1 MHVMRRGAGHI
12 GGLIV
17 GVCSLAVAGCAA
29 LDKTAETVVAP
40 VKYAWAG
47 ADTGLRTNL
56 QQGLTQLESADAQ
69 GAVRSLNRAIW
80 DLQRI
85 EDRGLRMGELAR
97 AHRVMGDAY
106 SSVRKP
112 DWAEDEW
119 RLAVAFAARSRQT
132 ATAADG
138 PSPLNRG
145 KAAYVSAQF
154 PDSVLWLRRAL
165 VDLEEGAEFWA
176 RVKQLEEAH
185 CYLGFAYVA
194 LGQEE
199 RAKEEFQRLVAL
211 DASVTV
217 CSCAAAPK
225 VRRLISEV
233 QRRMAR

>member
-1 MHVMRRGAGHI
+1 MRAVMPGAWHV
-12 GGLIV
+12 GLIA

-29 LDKTAETVVAP
+29 LDRTTETVVTS
-40 VKYAWAG
+40 VNYAWVG

-56 QQGLTQLESADAQ
+56 QHGLTLLEAADAQ

-85 EDRGLRMGELAR
+85 EDRGLRIGELAQ
-97 AHRVMGDAY
+97 AHRAIGNAY
-106 SSVRKP
+106 WSVRKP

-119 RLAVAFAARSRQT
+119 RLAAAFTARFRQAA
-132 ATAADG
+132 APGHG
-138 PSPLNRG
+138 PSPLDRG
-145 KAAYVSAQF
+145 KAAYVAAQF
-154 PDSVLWLRRAL
+154 PDSVFWLRRAL
-165 VDLEEGAEFWA
+165 VDLEEADEFLA
-176 RVKQLEEAH
+176 RLKHLEEAH

-211 DASVTV
+211 DASVTF

-233 QRRMAR
+233 QRRMAQ

>member
-1 MHVMRRGAGHI
+1 MGAVMRGAWHV
-12 GGLIV
+12 GLIA
-17 GVCSLAVAGCAA
+17 GVCSIAVTGCAA
-29 LDKTAETVVAP
+29 LDKTTETVVTP

-47 ADTGLRTNL
+47 ADSGLRTNL
-56 QQGLTQLESADAQ
+56 QHGLTQLEAADSA

-85 EDRGLRMGELAR
+85 EDRALRMGELAR
-97 AHRVMGDAY
+97 AHRAMGDAY
-106 SSVRKP
+106 SRVRKP
-112 DWAEDEW
+112 DWAEDQW
-119 RLAVAFAARSRQT
+119 KLATALATRSRQ
-132 ATAADG
+132 AAAPGDG
-138 PSPLNRG
+138 PSPLERG

-154 PDSVLWLRRAL
+154 PESVSWLRRAL
-165 VDLEEGAEFWA
+165 IDLEEADDFWA
-176 RVKQLEEAH
+176 RLKRLEEAH

-211 DASVTV
+211 DASVTS

-225 VRRLISEV
+225 VRRLIGEV

>member
-1 MHVMRRGAGHI
+1 MRVVIRGTWHL
-12 GGLIV
+12 GLIA
-17 GVCSLAVAGCAA
+17 GVCSLAVTGCAA
-29 LDKTAETVVAP
+29 LDRSAETVVTP
-40 VKYAWAG
+40 VKYAWVG
-47 ADTGLRTNL
+47 ADSGLRTNL
-56 QQGLTQLESADAQ
+56 QHGLTQLEAADVQA
-69 GAVRSLNRAIW
+69 AVRSLNRAIW

-97 AHRVMGDAY
+97 AHRAMGDAY

-112 DWAEDEW
+112 DWAEDQW
-119 RLAVAFAARSRQT
+119 RLAAAFATRSRQ
-132 ATAADG
+132 AAVPGDG
-138 PSPLNRG
+138 PSPLDRG

-165 VDLEEGAEFWA
+165 IDLEEADDFWA
-176 RVKQLEEAH
+176 RMKRLEEAH

-211 DASVTV
+211 DASVTF

>member
-1 MHVMRRGAGHI
+1 MLAMMRGGWRM
-12 GGLIV
+12 GLIA
-17 GVCSLAVAGCAA
+17 GVCSLAAAGCAA
-29 LDKTAETVVAP
+29 LDRTAETVVTP
-40 VKYAWAG
+40 VKYAWVG

-56 QQGLTQLESADAQ
+56 QHGLTQVEAADFQ
-69 GAVRSLNRAIW
+69 GAVRSLARAIW

-97 AHRVMGDAY
+97 AHRAMGDAY
-106 SSVRKP
+106 RSVRKP

-119 RLAVAFAARSRQT
+119 RLAAALTARSRQ
-132 ATAADG
+132 AVVPGDG
-138 PSPLNRG
+138 PSPLDRG

-165 VDLEEGAEFWA
+165 VDLEEADEFLS
-176 RVKQLEEAH
+176 RLKHLEEAH

-211 DASVTV
+211 DASVTF

>member
-1 MHVMRRGAGHI
+1 MRAMRQGAGQM
-12 GGLIV
+12 GLIAA
-17 GVCSLAVAGCAA
+17 VCSLAVAGCAA
-29 LDKTAETVVAP
+29 LDKTAETVVTP

-56 QQGLTQLESADAQ
+56 QHGLAQLEAADAR

-97 AHRVMGDAY
+97 AHRAMGDAY
-106 SSVRKP
+106 WSVQKP
-112 DWAEDEW
+112 EWAEDEW
-119 RLAVAFAARSRQT
+119 RLAAVFAERSRQ
-132 ATAADG
+132 AAVAG
-138 PSPLNRG
+138 EGSSPLNRG

-154 PDSVLWLRRAL
+154 PDSVSWLRRAL
-165 VDLEEGAEFWA
+165 VDLEEADEFL
-176 RVKQLEEAH
+176 RRLKHLEEAY

-194 LGQEE
+194 LGREA

-211 DASVTV
+211 DASVTL

-233 QRRMAR
+233 RRSMAR

>member
-1 MHVMRRGAGHI
+1 MRAMMRSAWHV
-12 GGLIV
+12 GLIS
-17 GVCSLAVAGCAA
+17 GVCTLAVAGCAA
-29 LDKTAETVVAP
+29 LDRTAETVVTP
-40 VKYAWAG
+40 VKYAWVG

-56 QQGLTQLESADAQ
+56 QHGLTQLDAADVP

-97 AHRVMGDAY
+97 AYRALGNAY
-106 SSVRKP
+106 WSLRKA

-119 RLAVAFAARSRQT
+119 RLAAMFTARTRQAAVPGDRPSAF
-132 ATAADG
+132 D
-138 PSPLNRG
+138 RG

-154 PDSVLWLRRAL
+154 PASVSWFRRAL
-165 VDLEEGAEFWA
+165 VDLEEAGEFGA
-176 RVKQLEEAH
+176 RLKHLEEAR

-199 RAKEEFQRLVAL
+199 RAIEEFQRLVAL
-211 DASVTV
+211 DASVTF
-217 CSCAAAPK
+217 CSGAAPPK
-225 VRRLISEV
+225 VRRLITEV

>member
-1 MHVMRRGAGHI
+1 MRAVMRGAWHV
-12 GGLIV
+12 GLIA
-17 GVCSLAVAGCAA
+17 GVCNLAGAGCAA
-29 LDKTAETVVAP
+29 LDRTAETVVAP
-40 VKYAWAG
+40 VKYAWVG

-56 QQGLTQLESADAQ
+56 RHGLTQLEAAEFQ

-85 EDRGLRMGELAR
+85 EDRGLRMGELGR
-97 AHRVMGDAY
+97 AHRAIGDAY

-112 DWAEDEW
+112 DWAEDQW
-119 RLAVAFAARSRQT
+119 RLAAAFTARSRE
-132 ATAADG
+132 AAVPGDR
-138 PSPLNRG
+138 PSPLDRG

-154 PDSVLWLRRAL
+154 RESVFWLRRAL
-165 VDLEEGAEFWA
+165 VDLEETDEFFA
-176 RVKQLEEAH
+176 RLKHLEETH

-199 RAKEEFQRLVAL
+199 SAKEEFQRLVAL
-211 DASVTV
+211 DASVTF

>member
-1 MHVMRRGAGHI
+1 MRRGTWHL
-12 GGLIV
+12 GLIV
-17 GVCSLAVAGCAA
+17 GVCSFAVTGCAA
-29 LDKTAETVVAP
+29 LEKTAETVVTP
-40 VKYAWAG
+40 VNYMWVG
-47 ADTGLRTNL
+47 ADSRLRTNL
-56 QQGLTQLESADAQ
+56 QRGLTQLEAADVQ

-85 EDRGLRMGELAR
+85 EDRRLRMGELAR
-97 AHRVMGDAY
+97 AHQAIGDAY
-106 SSVRKP
+106 WSVRKP

-119 RLAVAFAARSRQT
+119 RLAAAFTARSRQ
-132 ATAADG
+132 AAMPGDE
-138 PSPLNRG
+138 PSPLDRG
-145 KAAYVSAQF
+145 KAAYVAAQF
-154 PDSVLWLRRAL
+154 PDSVLWLRRAV
-165 VDLEEGAEFWA
+165 VDVEEADEFLA
-176 RVKQLEEAH
+176 RLKHLEEAR

-211 DASVTV
+211 DPSVTF

>member
-1 MHVMRRGAGHI
+1 MRVMRRGTWPL
-12 GGLIV
+12 GLIT

-29 LDKTAETVVAP
+29 LERTTETVVTP
-40 VKYAWAG
+40 VKYAWMG
-47 ADTGLRTNL
+47 ADRGLRTNL
-56 QQGLTQLESADAQ
+56 EHGLTQLEAADSQ

-85 EDRGLRMGELAR
+85 EDRGLRLGELAR
-97 AHRVMGDAY
+97 ARRAIGDAY
-106 SSVRKP
+106 RSVRKP

-119 RLAVAFAARSRQT
+119 SLAAAFTARSRQ
-132 ATAADG
+132 AAPPAEA
-138 PSPLNRG
+138 PSPLYRG
-145 KAAYVSAQF
+145 KAAYVAAQF
-154 PDSVLWLRRAL
+154 PDSVRWLRRAL
-165 VDLEEGAEFWA
+165 VDLEETDDFLV
-176 RVKQLEEAH
+176 RLKQLEEAH

-211 DASVTV
+211 DVSVTS

-225 VRRLISEV
+225 VRRLIGEV